1 MQSLFTSLSFWGLR
15 TFFLI
20 SSYPY
25 ISYTHISPY
34 ILTDHFRKH
43 FREHFE
49 GGFLKSFSNSFLR
62 IALGKIL
69 NGICV
74 EKSDSLNKI
83 GWFSAQLS
91 LTYPSLFSLSQ
102 KHRNPPLLVNLSW
115 TPTKLSESSSWETT
129 RCRSTLPEVLC

>member
-1 MQSLFTSLSFWGLR
+1 MQSLFTSLSFWGLK

-69 NGICV
+69 NGIFV
-74 EKSDSLNKI
+74 EKSGSLNKI

-91 LTYPSLFSLSQ
+91 FTCPSLLFPFSETQRPISLS
-102 KHRNPPLLVNLSW
+102 KFELDSYW
-115 TPTKLSESSSWETT
+115 TVWIIVTWHNKI
-129 RCRSTLPEVLC
+129 